1 MEKGLQQ
8 PVVDGTQWHQPCR
21 TCSKCDSGKCH
32 CPQPALPVD
41 SYRSCPMWRE
51 PSSAEK
57 DWLPL
62 LQKEEEE
69 RDLPLPCSARRLL
82 CNCWRERSCYRK
94 ISSEGAVL
102 RRHGAIQASSQM
114 LLQSKLSIILL
125 FCSEG
130 SGSDWQFVALSSLHF
145 PTIYKKQIL
154 LHSAGSQS
162 VPGTCHLHCN
172 EHSDCRHLLLLLNEE
187 FPEHFSPS
195 L

>member
-1 MEKGLQQ
+1 MATGHVPCGWNHHLQSRTGFLSCRRRRR
-8 PVVDGTQWHQPCR
+8 GT
-21 TCSKCDSGKCH
+21 
-32 CPQPALPVD
+32 CPYPALQLG
-41 SYRSCPMWRE
+41 CC
-51 PSSAEK
+51 ATA
-57 DWLPL
+57 
-62 LQKEEEE
+62 Q
-69 RDLPLPCSARRLL
+69 
-82 CNCWRERSCYRK
+82 ERSCCRK
-94 ISSEGAVL
+94 ISSEGAML

-172 EHSDCRHLLLLLNEE
+172 EHSDCRHLLLLNVE